1 MLALGLIGINK
12 FGTALVLL
20 CKCHATITSL
30 SVVDTHK
37 RSLSEEFNFEY
48 MAVHVPKSNTAT
60 FHFFT
65 KKLRYNNDAEEE
77 NAYVIRKQLKIY
89 DIDASSGAAVMALGI
104 SPGDHVLDLCAAPGA
119 KLCMILDLLGD
130 SGSVTGVDAARHQ
143 LAACRTMLQKYKL
156 GDRCRLFVADGTT
169 FSVIPEGFR
178 SDSESYES
186 RSEERM
192 DVFKEWTS
200 RRPWKERKKAKK
212 CATPQVVSKSHPP
225 ELIYYGQHSGVIGLT
240 KGELYKTVAENEI
253 AGYGYDKVLVDA
265 ECTHDGSVKHIQ
277 KFEHW
282 GWVTLQRR
290 VLDAERTDNLHALQ
304 AKTCYSLDL

>member
-1 MLALGLIGINK
+1 
-12 FGTALVLL
+12 
-20 CKCHATITSL
+20 
-30 SVVDTHK
+30 
-37 RSLSEEFNFEY
+37 
-48 MAVHVPKSNTAT
+48 
-60 FHFFT
+60 
-65 KKLRYNNDAEEE
+65 
-77 NAYVIRKQLKIY
+77 
-89 DIDASSGAAVMALGI
+89 
-104 SPGDHVLDLCAAPGA
+104 
-119 KLCMILDLLGD
+119 
-130 SGSVTGVDAARHQ
+130 
-143 LAACRTMLQKYKL
+143 
-156 GDRCRLFVADGTT
+156 
-169 FSVIPEGFR
+169 
-178 SDSESYES
+178 
-186 RSEERM
+186 M

-304 AKTCYSLDL
+304 